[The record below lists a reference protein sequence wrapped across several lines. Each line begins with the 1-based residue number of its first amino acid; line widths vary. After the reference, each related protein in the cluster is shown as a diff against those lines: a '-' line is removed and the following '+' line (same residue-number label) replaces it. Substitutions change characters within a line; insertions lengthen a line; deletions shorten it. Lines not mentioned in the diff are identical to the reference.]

1 MKGFYL
7 NSRAADMLQN
17 LELELTQTPPVNV
30 CSGARAS
37 MFELIALWMIVG
49 LFCAGFWLVVSA
61 SWT

>member
-1 MKGFYL
+1 
-7 NSRAADMLQN
+7 MLQN

>member
-1 MKGFYL
+1 
-7 NSRAADMLQN
+7 MLQN
-17 LELELTQTPPVNV
+17 LELELMGHAPDHV
-30 CSGARAS
+30 CSGALES